1 MSTTFDEWRDGAI
14 SDEQAAH
21 TLALDLA
28 EIESELAPLTAQRES
43 LRNEL
48 SHIVGKL
55 GGKHA
60 IPGFGELV
68 NTAPS
73 VTTSYDAKG
82 IGDLI
87 VALVAAGEHGWAT
100 RLAACQ
106 KQSARAGSLRITREK
121 AKNG

>member
-1 MSTTFDEWRDGAI
+1 MSSIYEQWRDGDI
-14 SDEQAAH
+14 SDEQAARA
-21 TLALDLA
+21 LALELG
-28 EIESELAPLTAQRES
+28 EVESELAPLNAQRET

-73 VTTSYDAKG
+73 VTTSYDAKRVS
-82 IGDLI
+82 DLI
-87 VALVAAGEHGWAT
+87 VALVAEGQSAWAE

-106 KQSARAGSLRITREK
+106 KQSSRAGSLRITREK
-121 AKNG
+121 QR